1 MEKLSI
7 YVVEDDES
15 IRTMVVYAL
24 NGSGYDAQGFPGGR
38 SFYAAV
44 SKQRPDLVLLDI
56 MLPGE
61 DGLSIL
67 KHLRAA
73 PETSQLPVIMLTA
86 KTTEMDKVRGLDLGA
101 DDYISKPFGILEL
114 LSRIRAVARRTVES
128 GKSAAVN
135 GAHSYDYGNIHVDED
150 GHVVTV
156 DSKEV
161 LLTRKE
167 FRLLC
172 DLLRNQGRVLT
183 RDQIMEQ
190 VWGFDYG
197 GATRTVD
204 IHINTLRKKIHDDG
218 TMIQTVRGIGY
229 KIDKEAKE

>member
-1 MEKLSI
+1 MNGETILI
-7 YVVEDDES
+7 VEDEQPIAHVLTTILSANGYHTLQASTGTLARS
-15 IRTMVVYAL
+15 IINSHCPRL
-24 NGSGYDAQGFPGGR
+24 I
-38 SFYAAV
+38 
-44 SKQRPDLVLLDI
+44 LLDLG
-56 MLPGE
+56 LPDM
-61 DGLSIL
+61 DGLEL
-67 KHLRAA
+67 LRWLR
-73 PETSQLPVIMLTA
+73 EWSGVPVLIVSA
-86 KTTEMDKVRGLDLGA
+86 REEENQKVEALDLGA

-128 GKSAAVN
+128 SKSAAVN
-135 GAHSYDYGNIHVDED
+135 GAHSYDYGNVHVDED

-156 DSKEV
+156 DGEEV

>member
-1 MEKLSI
+1 MS
-7 YVVEDDES
+7 
-15 IRTMVVYAL
+15 
-24 NGSGYDAQGFPGGR
+24 PG
-38 SFYAAV
+38 
-44 SKQRPDLVLLDI
+44 
-56 MLPGE
+56 
-61 DGLSIL
+61 
-67 KHLRAA
+67 
-73 PETSQLPVIMLTA
+73 T
-86 KTTEMDKVRGLDLGA
+86 
-101 DDYISKPFGILEL
+101 
-114 LSRIRAVARRTVES
+114 
-128 GKSAAVN
+128 N
-135 GAHSYDYGNIHVDED
+135 GAHSYDYGNVHVDED

-156 DSKEV
+156 NGEEV

>member
-1 MEKLSI
+1 MKI
-7 YVVEDDES
+7 YVVDSDEGTRS
-15 IRTMVVYAL
+15 MLLYVLGEQSYTASGFESADSFKAALRTEL
-24 NGSGYDAQGFPGGR
+24 PN
-38 SFYAAV
+38 
-44 SKQRPDLVLLDI
+44 LILLDSV
-56 MLPGE
+56 MTEKE
-61 DGLSIL
+61 DGLSLL
-67 KHLRAA
+67 KWLKADRRTA
-73 PETSQLPVIMLTA
+73 SIPVILLMEKA
-86 KTTEMDKVRGLDLGA
+86 TEMDRVIGLDLGA
-101 DDYISKPFGILEL
+101 DDYLSKPFGILEL

-128 GKSAAVN
+128 SKSAAVN
-135 GAHSYDYGNIHVDED
+135 GAHSYDYGNVHVDED

-156 DSKEV
+156 DGVEV

>member
-1 MEKLSI
+1 MMI
-7 YVVEDDES
+7 YIVEDDKNIQEIES
-15 IRTMVVYAL
+15 FAL
-24 NGSGYDAQGFPGGR
+24 KNSGYEVRGFEYAKD
-38 SFYAAV
+38 FYAALDE
-44 SKQRPDLVLLDI
+44 QIPDLVLLDI

-73 PETSQLPVIMLTA
+73 PETSQMPVIMLTA
-86 KTTEMDKVRGLDLGA
+86 KTAEMDKVRGLDLGA

-128 GKSAAVN
+128 SKSAAVN
-135 GAHSYDYGNIHVDED
+135 GAHSYDYGNVHVDED

-156 DSKEV
+156 DGEEV

>member
-1 MEKLSI
+1 
-7 YVVEDDES
+7 
-15 IRTMVVYAL
+15 
-24 NGSGYDAQGFPGGR
+24 
-38 SFYAAV
+38 
-44 SKQRPDLVLLDI
+44 

-67 KHLRAA
+67 KHLRAT

-135 GAHSYDYGNIHVDED
+135 GAHSYDYGNVHVDED

-156 DSKEV
+156 DGEEV
-161 LLTRKE
+161 LLTR
-167 FRLLC
+167 RSSGC
-172 DLLRNQGRVLT
+172 CVICCAIGDVLT